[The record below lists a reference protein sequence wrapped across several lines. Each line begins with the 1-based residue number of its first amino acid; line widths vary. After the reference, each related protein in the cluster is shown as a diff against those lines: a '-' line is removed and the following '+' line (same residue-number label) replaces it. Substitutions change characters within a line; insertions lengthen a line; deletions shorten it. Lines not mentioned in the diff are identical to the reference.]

1 MKNIYNINNIPKQYI
16 SKFQGAKTMY
26 VGNAVGSEKIYVNI
40 DCIEPGYKST
50 KYHHHSMQEE
60 FFLIMSGKGIIRIND
75 EEFEVKSGDVI
86 SKPAGKNITHQFINN
101 SEGVLQILD
110 VGTKEDEDIAIY
122 PDENILYVRNKGLA
136 FKVDDDII
144 SKGWTSDPNE

>member
-1 MKNIYNINNIPKQYI
+1 MNNIPKQYI

-26 VGNAVGSEKIYVNI
+26 VGNAVGSEKIYVSI
-40 DCIEPGYKST
+40 DYIEPGYKST
-50 KYHHHSMQEE
+50 EYHHHLMQEE

-86 SKPAGKNITHQFINN
+86 SKPAGKNIAHQFINN
-101 SEGVLQILD
+101 SEEVLQILD
-110 VGTKEDEDIAIY
+110 VGTKEEDDVAIY

-144 SKGWTSDPNE
+144 SKGWTTDPNE